1 MQKRA
6 AKILLT
12 VAATTAVGV
21 APFSGATTLNNPKE
35 VESTVYA
42 GAIKELNSIAKEALV
57 KPNKMSELNCDAK
70 GFCSVAS
77 PKPAITYLKGF
88 TQTRVNIRK
97 APSEDS
103 EKLATVDV
111 NTRVKYIDSNTEWV
125 EIHADNHH
133 GYMKKRYIGKK
144 KKKIDKAP
152 VPTYHWNGQVLNR
165 RNGVVIGPSGK
176 ESYYNLNMSGV
187 INIMRRMGNNDRY
200 WVRGDGVKM
209 LGDYVMCAADL
220 SIHPRGSHVPTS
232 LGMGVVVDTGT
243 FIYSNNMQLD
253 ICTAW

>member
-21 APFSGATTLNNPKE
+21 APFCGATSLNNPEE
-35 VESTVYA
+35 VETTVYA
-42 GAIKELNSIAKEALV
+42 GAVKELNSIVGDALIESD
-57 KPNKMSELNCDAK
+57 KMSKLNISANISEPVSSSKHIVSYSK
-70 GFCSVAS
+70 G
-77 PKPAITYLKGF
+77 Y
-88 TQTRVNIRK
+88 TQTRVNLRK
-97 APSEDS
+97 KPSISS
-103 EKLATVDV
+103 EKIITVNV
-111 NTRVKYIDSNTEWV
+111 NTRVKYIDSDTEWV
-125 EIHADNHH
+125 EISTNNHH
-133 GYMKKRYIGKK
+133 GYMKKKYIGKK
-144 KKKIDKAP
+144 KKKIDKTP
-152 VPTYHWNGQVLNR
+152 KYSWNGEVLNR
-165 RNGVVIGPSGK
+165 RNGVVTGPSGK
-176 ESYYNLNMSGV
+176 ESYYNLDMSGV

-200 WVRGDGVKM
+200 WIRDDGVKM

-253 ICTAW
+253 VCTAW

>member
-21 APFSGATTLNNPKE
+21 APFLGATTLNNSEE
-35 VESTVYA
+35 VKATVYA
-42 GAIKELNSIAKEALV
+42 GATEELNSITKEALI
-57 KPNKMSELNCDAK
+57 NSEWMSELNIANNYLTTVSSS
-70 GFCSVAS
+70 CSV
-77 PKPAITYLKGF
+77 TYRTGY
-88 TQTRVNIRK
+88 TQSRVNIRK
-97 APSEDS
+97 ASTKNS
-103 EKLATVDV
+103 TKLATVDV
-111 NTRVKYIDSNTEWV
+111 NTRVKYIDSDAEWV
-125 EIHADNHH
+125 EVFTKSHH
-133 GYMKKRYIGKK
+133 GYMKKQYIGKK
-144 KKKIDKAP
+144 KKKINITPKYSWD
-152 VPTYHWNGQVLNR
+152 GEVLNR

-176 ESYYNLNMSGV
+176 ESYYNLNMSRV

-200 WVRGDGVKM
+200 WVREDGVKM
-209 LGDYVMCAADL
+209 LGEYVMCAADL